1 MKEIPC
7 PIRPILV
14 LFLGCVWGFS
24 ACHPTPQSPRTQDAD
39 QVLRL
44 LYWQAPTILN
54 PHLSTGVKDS
64 EASRLT
70 LEPLASYNK
79 NGELVLF
86 LAAEVPTLSNGGLA
100 ADGKSV
106 TWKLKQGVKWS
117 DGTPFSAADVVFTY
131 SFLTNPEVASTSA
144 SLYENI
150 ESVEA
155 IDEYTVKINFQDVNP
170 AWFRPFVSSGI
181 LPRHM
186 FEQYNGPNAWS
197 ASANSMPVGTGPY
210 RVVEFKPGDT
220 VVYEPNPYFRE
231 AGKPFFQRVE
241 LQGGGNSTSAARAVL
256 QTGDADFAYNIQVEP
271 QVLKQLEAEGLGR
284 VVVSPDSGVE
294 RIWLNFTDPLR
305 STADGERS
313 SVEFPHPFLTDWKVR
328 QAFNLAIDRETI
340 ASQLYGVTGVA
351 TANFLV
357 SPPQY
362 NSTQTS

>member
-1 MKEIPC
+1 MGTPERDVEIILTIILPLSQLLKLLLHKSTMVTWQQERARRQ
-7 PIRPILV
+7 IRPILV
-14 LFLGCVWGFS
+14 LFLGCVLGFS
-24 ACHPTPQSPRTQDAD
+24 ACYFPPRAPRTQDAD

-70 LEPLASYNK
+70 LEPLASYDK

-106 TWKLKQGVKWS
+106 TWKLKQGLKWS
-117 DGTPFSAADVVFTY
+117 DGTPFNAADVVFTY
-131 SFLTNPEVASTSA
+131 SFIANPEVASTNA
-144 SLYENI
+144 SVYDNI

-170 AWFRPFVSSGI
+170 AWDRPFVGSVI
-181 LPRHM
+181 LPRHL
-186 FEQYNGPNAWS
+186 FEPYNGPNAWS
-197 ASANSMPVGTGPY
+197 ASANLMPVGTGPY

-241 LQGGGNSTSAARAVL
+241 LRGG
-256 QTGDADFAYNIQVEP
+256 
-271 QVLKQLEAEGLGR
+271 
-284 VVVSPDSGVE
+284 
-294 RIWLNFTDPLR
+294 
-305 STADGERS
+305 
-313 SVEFPHPFLTDWKVR
+313 R
-328 QAFNLAIDRETI
+328 QFHFSRQSCPTNGGCGFCL
-340 ASQLYGVTGVA
+340 
-351 TANFLV
+351 
-357 SPPQY
+357 
-362 NSTQTS
+362 